1 MARKKDKD
9 AIIERPSHYCMNC
22 IFWTSCGELE
32 HRDYNDITWG
42 SCSHNGYSK
51 CPPLFTCNGWSSGKG
66 SIIDKLEPF

>member
-1 MARKKDKD
+1 MARKKDKEEP
-9 AIIERPSHYCMNC
+9 IEHPEHWCLNC
-22 IFWTSCGELE
+22 EHWTSCGELE

-66 SIIDKLEPF
+66 SVIDKLEPF